1 MPPLRPRG
9 TVLVTGAS
17 TGIGDAVA
25 RHLDSLGLQVVA
37 GVRREQDAE
46 AVRQRGSGRIL
57 PVHLDVADADSI
69 AAAMAT
75 LDEITRG
82 EGLVGLVN
90 NAGISSGEPLEY
102 ASLEGFR
109 RTLEVNLVGAVAVTQ
124 AALPM
129 IRRGG
134 GRLVFIGSIGGRMPV
149 PFTAAYAASKAGVAA
164 VCDCLRGELR
174 PWGIRVSLVEPGAVA
189 TPIWEKGISSSMAR
203 AAELP
208 PDAATLYGRA
218 IEVVGKVA
226 REAAERAIPPERV
239 ARAVEHAL
247 TAPRPRTRY
256 LVGVEARAQALV
268 RRLPDRARDRLV
280 AAYMKLPGPD

>member
-1 MPPLRPRG
+1 MSQPRTPG

-25 RHLDSLGLQVVA
+25 RHLDSLGWTVVA
-37 GVRREQDAE
+37 GVRREADAE
-46 AVRQRGSGRIL
+46 AVRSRGSGRMV
-57 PVHLDVADADSI
+57 PVILDVADADSV
-69 AAAMAT
+69 AAAAAT
-75 LDEITRG
+75 V
-82 EGLVGLVN
+82 EGIAGAAGLAGLVN
-90 NAGISSGEPLEY
+90 NAGISGGEPVEY
-102 ASLEGFR
+102 ASLDGFR

-124 AALPM
+124 AVLPM

-134 GRLVFIGSIGGRMPV
+134 GRLVFVGSIGGRMPV
-149 PFTAAYAASKAGVAA
+149 PFTAAYAASKAGLAA

-174 PWGIRVSLVEPGAVA
+174 PWRIQVSLIEPGAVA

-208 PDAATLYGRA
+208 ADAGALYGRA
-218 IEVVGKVA
+218 IDVVGRVA
-226 REAAERAIPPERV
+226 RGAADRAMPPEKV

-256 LVGVEARAQALV
+256 LVGAEARAQALV
-268 RRLPDRARDRLV
+268 RRLHDRARDRLV
-280 AAYMKLPGPD
+280 ATYMKLPGPD